1 MPPTI
6 TATRPL
12 ILCALL
18 ARVARADEDC
28 EGEECEDGGIYCFI
42 WDVVVPVANLIMYF
56 IVKTCLK
63 HGRCMCITPRVL
75 VDVIVLN
82 TVLFGICVAAH
93 LGSFEN
99 GRHSPEWFFAP
110 CLLLWVG
117 IFIWEARSFK
127 IVAAEREK
135 HRVAWEA
142 LQAREKMAAEERER
156 AAVLHARGG
165 SARVFL
171 RTLQGANEPIAVEL
185 DDTIETLKLRVYG
198 RDGTPP
204 RNQRLVFGGTELSAS
219 VRPPLVELTRKFE
232 AELGLSGTAVQVV
245 DAACVQL
252 GVKTSGLSLM
262 QKAERAHE
270 ILFPNAVRTL
280 RDIGIEQDSTIQL
293 LIQETEED
301 ALKITWTPFKCCGR
315 ADRMPEN
322 TVVVADV

>member
-1 MPPTI
+1 
-6 TATRPL
+6 
-12 ILCALL
+12 
-18 ARVARADEDC
+18 
-28 EGEECEDGGIYCFI
+28 
-42 WDVVVPVANLIMYF
+42 MYF

-93 LGSFEN
+93 LGSFET
-99 GRHSPEWFFAP
+99 GGTEWFFAP

-117 IFIWEARSFK
+117 IFIWEARRSRSSRPS
-127 IVAAEREK
+127 AK

-219 VRPPLVELTRKFE
+219 VGPPLVELTRNFE

-322 TVVVADV
+322 TVVVADVSTRHADS